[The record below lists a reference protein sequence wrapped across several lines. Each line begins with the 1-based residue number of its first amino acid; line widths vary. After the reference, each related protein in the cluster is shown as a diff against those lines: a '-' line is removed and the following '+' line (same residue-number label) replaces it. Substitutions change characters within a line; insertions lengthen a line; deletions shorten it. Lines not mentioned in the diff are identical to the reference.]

1 MNYDIDG
8 GKVLYALG
16 VLFALGALT
25 YFIRDVVF
33 GLSITVKS
41 VLLFLAFV
49 GFLVAGVTTDRDA
62 LDVVAFALSALAYAV
77 FLGYVVS
84 RYTPDETG
92 VFLLLAASAAL
103 FVALGYVVRQGMVSP
118 DRRTAGYAAVA
129 LLAVGLVFVGADV
142 AGDDVTYTAELDEE
156 SVASIDA
163 DAQDRDAVQTRMT
176 VGTLTVA
183 NPSLFTRP
191 VTLPEAHGCVVGTD
205 AVVED
210 EVPVRY
216 DPDEYT
222 SDAAIAGGAERTHD
236 VTTRLVLSTDGP
248 SELTLDVE
256 RGDDCDI
263 SREEPTLIVIFGD
276 DVRSG

>member
-41 VLLFLAFV
+41 VLLLLAFV

-163 DAQDRDAVQTRMT
+163 DAQDRDAIQTRLT

-210 EVPVRY
+210 EAPVRY
-216 DPDEYT
+216 DPNEYT
-222 SDAAIAGGAERTHD
+222 SSAVITGGAERTHD
-236 VTTRLVLSTDGP
+236 VTTRLILSTDGP

-256 RGDDCDI
+256 HGDDCDV
-263 SREEPTLIVIFGD
+263 SREEPTLIVTFGD
-276 DVRSG
+276 DVRVA